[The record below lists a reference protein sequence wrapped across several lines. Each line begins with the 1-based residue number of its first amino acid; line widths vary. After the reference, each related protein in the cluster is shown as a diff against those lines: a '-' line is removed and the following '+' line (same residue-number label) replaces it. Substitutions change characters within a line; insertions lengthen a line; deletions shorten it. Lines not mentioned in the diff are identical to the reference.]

1 MYIKHIL
8 LTNLIQVQKKMKDV
22 LQKSS
27 RYSSRKKNFPR
38 YRLVSC
44 IVLVCNISYEIS
56 CLMHNNIFMWARE
69 LMRSRTRY
77 RSGFCEISYKISFW
91 ILQDFVRAFAC

>member
-27 RYSSRKKNFPR
+27 RYSSGKKNFPR
-38 YRLVSC
+38 YCLVSC

-69 LMRSRTRY
+69 LTRSRMRY
-77 RSGFCEISYKISFW
+77 CLGFCEISYEISIW
-91 ILQDFVRAFAC
+91 VLQDFV